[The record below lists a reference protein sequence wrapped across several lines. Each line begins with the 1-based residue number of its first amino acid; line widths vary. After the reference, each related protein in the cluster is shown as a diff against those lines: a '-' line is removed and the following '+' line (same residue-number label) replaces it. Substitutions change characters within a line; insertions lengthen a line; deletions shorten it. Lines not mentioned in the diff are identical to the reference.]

1 LERRNEYLF
10 SAAAETEKKALL
22 GLLEISQIVDEV
34 LM

>member
-1 LERRNEYLF
+1 LERR
-10 SAAAETEKKALL
+10 SAHLPATVEAEKKALL